1 MLENFLKKPVY
12 ELFWFLNDYNPA
24 TIERFVLQTKLT
36 FSFSVVSVDQSISRF
51 GNVF

>member
-1 MLENFLKKPVY
+1 MLENFLKKPVCVI
-12 ELFWFLNDYNPA
+12 LILNDYNPA

-36 FSFSVVSVDQSISRF
+36 FSLSVVSVDQSNSRF